1 MTEMLESA
9 DQESKAAI
17 KIKDLNKNMIVMN
30 QQTANLRR
38 ETEDIKN
45 TQMKF
50 LELQNIISK
59 LKKLTG

>member
-1 MTEMLESA
+1 MTEMLASA
-9 DQESKAAI
+9 DQESKEAI

-30 QQTANLRR
+30 QQTANLSR

-45 TQMKF
+45 THMKF

-59 LKKLTG
+59 LRKLTG